1 MKTELPTKE
10 NCPDVV
16 SVVNDND
23 TCVFTE
29 HCSKAVCTSPLDL
42 TTGQITH
49 MTVQALVCNQSVKA
63 NVSLESS
70 SVKWSHTFK
79 DGEKV
84 ALPDALKPS
93 GAPPGLKQS
102 LKVELVKHDP
112 YSLYVYFKVLCALH
126 GDLQWRI

>member
-29 HCSKAVCTSPLDL
+29 HCSKAVCTAPPDL
-42 TTGQITH
+42 NTGQIRH
-49 MTVQALVCNQSVKA
+49 MTVQALVCNQLVKA
-63 NVSLESS
+63 NVTLGSS

-84 ALPDALKPS
+84 ALPDSLKPS
-93 GAPPGLKQS
+93 DALPGLKQS

-112 YSLYVYFKVLCALH
+112 YTPYVYFKVLCALH
-126 GDLQWRI
+126 GEL

>member
-16 SVVNDND
+16 SVVNDNS
-23 TCVFTE
+23 TCVFSE
-29 HCSKAVCTSPLDL
+29 HCSKAVCTSPPDL
-42 TTGQITH
+42 NTGQIRH
-49 MTVQALVCNQSVKA
+49 MVVQALLCNQSVKA
-63 NVSLESS
+63 NVTLESS

-84 ALPDALKPS
+84 ALPDAFTPPDAHS
-93 GAPPGLKQS
+93 GVNQS

-112 YSLYVYFKVLCALH
+112 YSPYVYFKVLSVLY
-126 GDLQWRI
+126 GDL